1 MFSQKS
7 TGSLRTGS
15 LGFPWFETH
24 RSIRRRFPGGRVLIA
39 SHRAGNASVLS
50 FLYSSSSS
58 SPSSIYSLCRRR
70 TPSQTDW
77 NHTRLYIAKSFFFL
91 HLLFSRPH
99 PLASFLFFG
108 CAMCASACFLEV
120 FVRDTTANNA
130 HWDHLPSSLLLVAL
144 LTARSIVQHRKSD
157 PFIFAKVLECP
168 HWKPGAS
175 LAKGSLQFSFRY
187 IDCIQLFFIPFF
199 FTLFFFLHICCERV
213 SSHKRHHDGQS
224 RWSIRTCGP
233 WCRWRIVGKKP
244 RVYCLSLLSTRHKRI
259 LEREK
264 RIAHI

>member
-7 TGSLRTGS
+7 TDSLRTGS

-50 FLYSSSSS
+50 FFYIRRLLLLLRVYIRYVEGGRRVKPTGITHVFTLPRVFSSSISPLS
-58 SPSSIYSLCRRR
+58 SP
-70 TPSQTDW
+70 PSC
-77 NHTRLYIAKSFFFL
+77 LFPFL
-91 HLLFSRPH
+91 WLRDVCECV
-99 PLASFLFFG
+99 FFG
-108 CAMCASACFLEV
+108 GFCSGHDCQQCSL
-120 FVRDTTANNA
+120 R
-130 HWDHLPSSLLLVAL
+130 PSPSLLLVAL

-199 FTLFFFLHICCERV
+199 SLSSFSSTSAASVFRLTNAIMTGSHADRSARAVLDVGDGLWERNHVFIVCLCCRLDIKE
-213 SSHKRHHDGQS
+213 
-224 RWSIRTCGP
+224 
-233 WCRWRIVGKKP
+233 
-244 RVYCLSLLSTRHKRI
+244 Y
-259 LEREK
+259 
-264 RIAHI
+264 